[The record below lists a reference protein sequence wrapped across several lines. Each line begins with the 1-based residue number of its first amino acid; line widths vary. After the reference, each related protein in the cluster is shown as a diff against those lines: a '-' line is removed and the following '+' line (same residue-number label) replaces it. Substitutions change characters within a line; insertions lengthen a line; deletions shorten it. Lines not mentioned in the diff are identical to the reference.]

1 MGKKVSGKSQGGFII
16 GIDTGGTFTD
26 VTVLSADGG
35 VVINKAATTPG
46 DFSSGVMNALQ
57 VAAESLGMDRASLL
71 RQTAVLKHGTTVATN
86 AMITRTGSKV
96 GLLTTKG
103 HEDAA
108 FIMRAVGRVDGLDD
122 SEIRHVTKVT
132 KPDPMVARRD
142 VRGVFE
148 RIDFRGKVLAPL
160 DEADARRAIADL
172 VDERGVDAIAV
183 CLLFSWKNPA
193 HEKRL
198 VELVREMYPQRDI
211 AVTASH
217 TIAPVAGEYA
227 RINTT
232 VANSFLARTIRD
244 YVGEL
249 TRRLHGEGL
258 RSEGVMMMQG
268 NGGIVRPE
276 EMTAVGTLQSGPAGG
291 MIATQYVAGRLGHE
305 NVITTDM
312 GGTSFDVGLLTR
324 GDLHYAR
331 EPIVERARLL
341 QPLIEVESIGAG
353 GGTIARVDPITRR
366 LLVGPASAG
375 ADPGPVAYRMGGRAV
390 TVTDANIVLGYIDP
404 DYFLG
409 GRRKL
414 DKAAAEDAI
423 RTQIAEPLGLT
434 TVDAAAGIYDV
445 INSKMSDLIRKQ
457 VARSGSTPEEYTM
470 YAFGG
475 AGPVHAAAYGADLGV
490 ERIYVFPTSPAF
502 SAFGVAS
509 ANVIHTVLRTSLY
522 TAPVDIE
529 SLNGDLEAIE
539 RNLGEVMA
547 RENFKASDVTFR
559 RTLYMRYTRQ
569 TNDVELQIP
578 HRRLTRRDLPE
589 IERMF
594 NAKYEVLYGA
604 GSTHSQAGIE
614 VMAVSV
620 DAIGS
625 TPKPQLPRTK
635 IDGASAARARKGKR
649 RAFFTGSQRGFR
661 DAIIYDYGLLRPGNR
676 ITGPSII
683 ETPFTTVVVPENV
696 GAKIDEYRNI
706 ILLPKQAQRTRQ
718 RGSRK

>member
-35 VVINKAATTPG
+35 VVINKSATTPG

-57 VAAESLGMDRASLL
+57 VVAESLGMDRASLL

-122 SEIRHVTKVT
+122 FEIRHVTKVT
-132 KPDPMVARRD
+132 KPDPMVARQD

-172 VDERGVDAIAV
+172 VDERGVDAIAI

-193 HEKRL
+193 HEKRM

-258 RSEGVMMMQG
+258 RADGVMMMQG

-324 GDLHYAR
+324 SDLHYAR

-375 ADPGPVAYRMGGRAV
+375 ADPGPVAYQMGGRAV

-414 DKAAAEDAI
+414 DKAAAEEAI

-509 ANVIHTVLRTSLY
+509 ANVIHTILRTSLY

-539 RNLGEVMA
+539 RTLGEVMA
-547 RENFKASDVTFR
+547 RENFAASKVTYR

-614 VMAVSV
+614 VMAISV

-625 TPKPQLPRTK
+625 TPKPQLPRNK
-635 IDGASAARARKGKR
+635 KDGASAARARKGKR

-661 DAIIYDYGLLRPGNR
+661 DATIYDYGLLRPGNR

-696 GAKIDEYRNI
+696 GAEIDEYRNI
-706 ILLPKQAQRTRQ
+706 ILLPRQAQRTHQ

>member
-1 MGKKVSGKSQGGFII
+1 MGKQVTGNSQGGFII

-35 VVINKAATTPG
+35 AIINKAATTPG

-71 RQTAVLKHGTTVATN
+71 RQTIVLKHGTTVATN

-122 SEIRHVTKVT
+122 AEIRHVTKVT

-148 RIDFRGKVLAPL
+148 RVDFRGKVLAPL
-160 DEADARRAIADL
+160 DEADARRAISCL
-172 VDERGVDAIAV
+172 VDERGVDAIAI
-183 CLLFSWKNPA
+183 CLLFSWKNPI
-193 HEKRL
+193 HEKRV
-198 VELVREMYPQRDI
+198 VELVRDMYPHRDI

-258 RSEGVMMMQG
+258 RAGGVMMMQG

-291 MIATQYVAGRLGHE
+291 MIATQYVAGKLGHE

-324 GDLHYAR
+324 NELHYAR

-375 ADPGPVAYRMGGRAV
+375 ADPGPVAYQMGGREV
-390 TVTDANIVLGYIDP
+390 TVTDANIILGYIDP

-414 DKAAAEDAI
+414 EKAAAEEAI
-423 RTQIAEPLGLT
+423 RAQIAEPLGLT
-434 TVDAAAGIYDV
+434 TVEAAAGIYDV

-457 VARSGSTPEEYTM
+457 VARLGSTPEEYTM

-490 ERIYVFPTSPAF
+490 KRIYVFPTSPAF

-509 ANVIHTVLRTSLY
+509 ANVIHTILRTSLY

-539 RNLGEVMA
+539 QDLGEIMA
-547 RENFKASDVTFR
+547 REDFAPSDVTFR

-578 HRRLTRRDLPE
+578 HRRLARQDLPE

-625 TPKPQLPRTK
+625 TPKPELTRNK
-635 IDGASAARARKGKR
+635 IEGVDTARARKGTR
-649 RAFFTGSQRGFR
+649 RAFFTGSSRGFR
-661 DAIIYDYGLLRPGNR
+661 DAAIYDYGMLRPGNR

-696 GAKIDEYRNI
+696 GAEIDRYRNI
-706 ILLPKQAQRTRQ
+706 ILLPKLA
-718 RGSRK
+718 